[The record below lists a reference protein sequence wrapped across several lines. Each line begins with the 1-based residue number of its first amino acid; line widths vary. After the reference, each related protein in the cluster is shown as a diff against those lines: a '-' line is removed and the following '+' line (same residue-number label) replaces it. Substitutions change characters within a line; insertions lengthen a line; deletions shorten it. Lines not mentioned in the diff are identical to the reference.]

1 MVRPVNI
8 NALLPVEVDFQ
19 RERAS
24 GLRRSGDKLEDALA
38 LLAQAEKELRALHG
52 LARMERYA
60 AYRALWK
67 EAERLRWNLTVQR
80 EACGLRNHRDLDH
93 IYPLPPLLRE

>member
-1 MVRPVNI
+1 MKVET
-8 NALLPVEVDFQ
+8 LLPVEVDFQ

-24 GLRRSGDKLEDALA
+24 GLRRSGDSLEKALDALSRS
-38 LLAQAEKELRALHG
+38 ERELRASSG
-52 LARMERYA
+52 LSRVERYA
-60 AYRALWK
+60 GYRALWK

-80 EACGLRNHRDLDH
+80 EACGLRNHRDLDL

>member
-1 MVRPVNI
+1 MARPVKI
-8 NALLPVEVDFQ
+8 ETLLPVEVDFQ

-24 GLRRSGDKLEDALA
+24 GLRRSGDSLEKALDALSRS
-38 LLAQAEKELRALHG
+38 ERELRASSG
-52 LARMERYA
+52 LARTERYT

-80 EACGLRNHRDLDH
+80 EACGLRNHRDLDL
-93 IYPLPPLLRE
+93 IYPMPPLLKE

>member
-1 MVRPVNI
+1 MARPVNV
-8 NALLPVEVDFQ
+8 NALLPIEVDFQ

-38 LLAQAEKELRALHG
+38 LLAQAEKELRALSG
-52 LARMERYA
+52 SARVARYP
-60 AYRALWK
+60 AYRAVWK

-80 EACGLRNHRDLDH
+80 EACGLRNHRDLDV
-93 IYPLPPLLRE
+93 IYPLPPLLKE

>member
-1 MVRPVNI
+1 MTRPVNV

-38 LLAQAEKELRALHG
+38 SLRESEQALRALSG
-52 LARMERYA
+52 LARLEHYT

-80 EACGLRNHRDLDH
+80 EACGLRNHRDLDL

>member
-1 MVRPVNI
+1 MAQPVNV
-8 NALLPVEVDFQ
+8 NALLPIEAEFQ

-24 GLRRSGDKLEDALA
+24 GLRRSGDKLEDALI
-38 LLAQAEKELRALHG
+38 LLAQAEKELRALSG
-52 LARMERYA
+52 PARVARYP

-80 EACGLRNHRDLDH
+80 EACGLRNHRDLDF
-93 IYPLPPLLRE
+93 IYPLPPLLKE

>member
-1 MVRPVNI
+1 MARPVRVET
-8 NALLPVEVDFQ
+8 LLPVEVDFQ

-24 GLRRSGDKLEDALA
+24 GLRRSGDSLEKVLDALSRS
-38 LLAQAEKELRALHG
+38 ERELRASSG
-52 LARMERYA
+52 PARAERYP

-80 EACGLRNHRDLDH
+80 EACGLRNHRDLDL
-93 IYPLPPLLRE
+93 IYPLPPLLKE

>member
-1 MVRPVNI
+1 MAQPVNI

-24 GLRRSGDKLEDALA
+24 GLRRSGDKLEEALA
-38 LLAQAEKELRALHG
+38 HLAQAEQELRALRG
-52 LARMERYA
+52 IARLERYA
-60 AYRALWK
+60 AYRAVWK

-80 EACGLRNHRDLDH
+80 EACGLRNHRDLDS
-93 IYPLPPLLRE
+93 IYPLPALLKE

>member
-1 MVRPVNI
+1 MARPVNV
-8 NALLPVEVDFQ
+8 NALLPIEVEFQ

-24 GLRRSGDKLEDALA
+24 GLRRSGDRLEGALA
-38 LLAQAEKELRALHG
+38 LVAQAEKELRALHG
-52 LARMERYA
+52 LSRMERYA
-60 AYRALWK
+60 AYRVLWK

-80 EACGLRNHRDLDH
+80 EACGLRNHSDLDL